1 MAQKRMFD
9 KRVIDSDEFLEM
21 PLTTQA
27 VYFHLNMRA
36 DDDGF
41 IDNWKSVLR
50 LIGGKDD
57 DIKVLISKRFI
68 IPFEKG
74 VIVIKHWKINNLL
87 RKDRYVETI
96 HRDEKEKLIIEK
108 NGEYSL
114 GIPMHDQVTESDD
127 AINKNEI
134 INDGIPMVNQDNEN
148 NENLEET
155 EEKSLGIPMVN
166 QRSTQYSIV
175 EYSKV
180 ENIKENNKKKKFVK
194 PTIEEI
200 RKYCI
205 ERKNSIDAE
214 YFYDH
219 YETTGWMVGKN
230 HMKDWKA
237 AIRTWERNSKKYSYS
252 NYQNSNGD
260 SKEWI

>member
-96 HRDEKEKLIIEK
+96 HREEKEKLTIEK

-114 GIPMHDQVTESDD
+114 GIPMHDRVTESDD
-127 AINKNEI
+127 AINKSKL
-134 INDGIPMVNQDNEN
+134 INDGIPMVDQEDEDSK
-148 NENLEET
+148 NLDKT
-155 EEKSLGIPMVN
+155 KEKTDGIPMVD
-166 QRSTQYSIV
+166 QWLTQYSIV
-175 EYSKV
+175 EYSKE
-180 ENIKENNKKKKFVK
+180 ENKKENNKKKKFIK

-200 RKYCI
+200 KNYCI
-205 ERKNSIDAE
+205 ERKNNINAE
-214 YFYDH
+214 YFYDY
-219 YETTGWMVGKN
+219 YESTGWMIGKN

-237 AIRTWERNSKKYSYS
+237 AIRTWERNSKKYSNS
-252 NYQNSNGD
+252 NYQKSNGD

>member
-114 GIPMHDQVTESDD
+114 GIPMHDQVIESDD

-200 RKYCI
+200 KKYCI

-237 AIRTWERNSKKYSYS
+237 AIRTWERNSKKYYS
-252 NYQNSNGD
+252 NYQNLNGD
-260 SKEWI
+260 SKKWI

>member
-114 GIPMHDQVTESDD
+114 GIPMHDQVIESDD

-134 INDGIPMVNQDNEN
+134 IND
-148 NENLEET
+148 
-155 EEKSLGIPMVN
+155 GIPMVN

-200 RKYCI
+200 KKYCI

-237 AIRTWERNSKKYSYS
+237 AIRTWERNSKKYYS
-252 NYQNSNGD
+252 NYQNLNGD